1 MYKLNLLFF
10 PFILLYQIK
19 LILGVKSEEIL
30 KKRKLQNDDSFK
42 ILDSSDIVS
51 TSQIPKFS
59 FTTNEGIGND
69 VFIRGNLR
77 NSNGDFIKINC
88 GASGNNVSCIPIEK
102 YSSLLPLTINEIY
115 YFTDQKRKPIEISN
129 EFMFYNPIT
138 SSKKYYSFDTTN
150 DLLNLSLKYESKG
163 PISFIFKNSENSSD
177 DKNVTGEILEKM

>member
-59 FTTNEGIGND
+59 FTTNEVIGND

-115 YFTDQKRKPIEISN
+115 YSHNILH
-129 EFMFYNPIT
+129 
-138 SSKKYYSFDTTN
+138 
-150 DLLNLSLKYESKG
+150 LL
-163 PISFIFKNSENSSD
+163 I
-177 DKNVTGEILEKM
+177 